1 MSNDPIG
8 PAKCPITGL
17 PFFMNIEHPELG
29 MIATYGGPFD
39 SYTIPT
45 ADDDDEGCFRSERYD
60 HDVGG
65 WIEGGEPWPLHQ
77 MKADDFIDHYEWRD
91 ALRDVVKGNGHVPMA
106 EIERLRKL
114 IGSPTSGSGDA

>member
-1 MSNDPIG
+1 MNEPIG
-8 PAKCPITGL
+8 PEKCPITGL

-60 HDVGG
+60 HEMGTCR
-65 WIEGGEPWPLHQ
+65 
-77 MKADDFIDHYEWRD
+77 WRRLS
-91 ALRDVVKGNGHVPMA
+91 ASARCLAQRIIQVESMA
-106 EIERLRKL
+106 ETCVWYW
-114 IGSPTSGSGDA
+114 SPIKSGFYETSCGW

>member
-1 MSNDPIG
+1 MNEPIG
-8 PAKCPITGL
+8 PNKCPITDL

-60 HDVGG
+60 HDMGG
-65 WIEGGEPWPLHQ
+65 WVEGGEPWPLHQ
-77 MKADDFIDHYEWRD
+77 LTADQFIEHYDWRD
-91 ALRDVVKGNGHVPMA
+91 ALQDVVKGGGHVPLA
-106 EIERLRKL
+106 EIERIRKM
-114 IGSPTSGSGDA
+114 IAPQSDAKGESI